1 MELVI
6 YDLLNSVIHNIAD
19 SNEKEQSSMLEW
31 MRFSIDVMRTMNGSN
46 EHVKENYQVIF
57 PAEMLLKYLKKEYNM
72 DSKINMDYK
81 IIVNENPKSILKKDG
96 QYPVKTV
103 TFTDTVSYQEP
114 PTYENLS
121 DHEKPHTDETGT
133 RTHDGATPEEEPDDT
148 PKDKDNEDGS
158 IPDDTPKVELPDDT
172 MIDKEEGGIDNED
185 VTEKEKEAKMGDVTE
200 EDASF
205 GNITFMDDRGEYFAN
220 FFSDI

>member
-72 DSKINMDYK
+72 DSKI
-81 IIVNENPKSILKKDG
+81 IVNENPKSILKKDS
-96 QYPVKTV
+96 QYPAKTV

-158 IPDDTPKVELPDDT
+158 IPDDTPKEELPDDT
-172 MIDKEEGGIDNED
+172 MIDNEEGGIDND

>member
-72 DSKINMDYK
+72 DSKIN
-81 IIVNENPKSILKKDG
+81 VNENPKSILKKDDS
-96 QYPVKTV
+96 QYPAKTV

-114 PTYENLS
+114 PTYENPP

-158 IPDDTPKVELPDDT
+158 TPKEELPNDT
-172 MIDKEEGGIDNED
+172 MIDKEDGDIDNEN
-185 VTEKEKEAKMGDVTE
+185 VTENEKGKKMGDVTE